1 MSIRVGHSIFGTA
14 IAVGA
19 LAVFQVGA
27 AAQAT
32 SPRPAAAAGPASD
45 ANVFE
50 VTAEDYAFRAPAE
63 IPSGWTTV
71 RFANQGEEHH
81 FVFLSRLPEGK
92 NIHNYET
99 ELSAQFNNVWYA
111 IRDEGLGMDEAMG
124 MLGESLPEWFAAVD
138 FVGGPG
144 IVAPGLTSETTVNLE
159 PGNYVME
166 CYLKTADGEFHYM
179 EGMVRPFVVTEDRS
193 EATPPQA
200 DIQVTVSNFEMV
212 VEGDLTPGEHTV
224 AVHVAENPEEGFGH
238 SAHLARLDSDADVDQ
253 LVQWMNAFGIDGLR
267 TPAPAQFLG
276 GTHGMPAGNTAY
288 TTMTLEPGRYLWLS
302 EATAHQG
309 VLKEFTVR

>member
-1 MSIRVGHSIFGTA
+1 MSIRAAHSIFVTA
-14 IAVGA
+14 LAVSA

-27 AAQAT
+27 AAQET
-32 SPRPAAAAGPASD
+32 SPPPAAAPSAD

-71 RFANQGEEHH
+71 RFTNQGEEHH
-81 FVFLSRLPEGK
+81 FVFMSRLPEGK
-92 NIHNYET
+92 NLHDYET
-99 ELSAQFNNVWYA
+99 ELSAPYNEVWYA
-111 IRDEGLGMDEAMG
+111 IRDEGIGMDEAMG

-166 CYLKTADGEFHYM
+166 CYMKTADGEFHQM
-179 EGMVRPFVVTEDRS
+179 EGMIRPFVVTEDRS
-193 EATPPQA
+193 EAMPPQA
-200 DIQVTVSNFEMV
+200 DIQVTLSNFEMAV
-212 VEGDLTPGEHTV
+212 DGDLTPGEHTV
-224 AVHVAENPEEGFGH
+224 AVHVAENPEAGFGH
-238 SAHLARLDSDADVDQ
+238 SAHLARLDADADVND
-253 LVQWMNAFGIDGLR
+253 LVQWMNAFAIDGLR
-267 TPAPAQFLG
+267 TPAPARFIG
-276 GTHGMPAGNTAY
+276 GMHPMAAGSTAY
-288 TTMTLEPGRYLWLS
+288 TTVTLESGRYVWVS
-302 EATAHQG
+302 EETAREG